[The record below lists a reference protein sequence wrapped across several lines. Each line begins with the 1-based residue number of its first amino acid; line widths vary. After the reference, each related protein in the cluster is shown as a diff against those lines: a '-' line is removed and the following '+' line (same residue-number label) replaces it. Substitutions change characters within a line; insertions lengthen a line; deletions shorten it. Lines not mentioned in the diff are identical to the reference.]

1 MELCSMLCGSL
12 DGKGVWGRM
21 YTCISMTESLS
32 YSSETITTSLISCTP
47 IQNKKFKE
55 KNEHNALS
63 KRIFNV

>member
-32 YSSETITTSLISCTP
+32 CPPETITASLISCTP
-47 IQNKKFKE
+47 IQNKKFKD

-63 KRIFNV
+63 KRMFNV